1 MLIVVLTGFRII
13 GIIILKMKIEIV
25 SLHVK
30 CMGVC
35 MLFFPMIFWS
45 LTTFII
51 MGADLPE
58 HYD

>member
-1 MLIVVLTGFRII
+1 
-13 GIIILKMKIEIV
+13 MKIHIV

-45 LTTFII
+45 LATFII